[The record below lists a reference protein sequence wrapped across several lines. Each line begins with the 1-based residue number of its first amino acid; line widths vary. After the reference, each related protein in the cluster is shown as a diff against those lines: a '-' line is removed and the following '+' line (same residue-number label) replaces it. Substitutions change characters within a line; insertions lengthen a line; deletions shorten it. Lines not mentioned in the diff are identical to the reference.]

1 MWPDL
6 KNCPPSLRAWHSYNP
21 SSLRCKPLMINSET
35 FQLKEKNRPIV
46 LFCNLFF
53 MTSVV
58 WQYFFSNLI
67 CFDEFELA
75 LGSRLS
81 LCVHIIR
88 FGFGV
93 KFKLLY
99 CYNQINTRQ
108 VNIFSNFEIFL
119 LVLQSKAK
127 TISCLQILQSVWIN
141 IVLDW
146 KFWRKYRSV
155 SYLFTCKKVNIE
167 DFLLTK
173 SVERTFKCV
182 T

>member
-67 CFDEFELA
+67 CFDDFELA
-75 LGSRLS
+75 AGVAYAYILYDLAPNSNCSTVKKKWTLKTFCWLNQLKELLS
-81 LCVHIIR
+81 
-88 FGFGV
+88 
-93 KFKLLY
+93 
-99 CYNQINTRQ
+99 
-108 VNIFSNFEIFL
+108 
-119 LVLQSKAK
+119 VL
-127 TISCLQILQSVWIN
+127 
-141 IVLDW
+141 
-146 KFWRKYRSV
+146 RK
-155 SYLFTCKKVNIE
+155 E
-167 DFLLTK
+167 DFLRCEKKGNFLFR
-173 SVERTFKCV
+173 ERRFLQNNNGLQRKIKLRKARFCTA
-182 T
+182 